1 MDIGSVQPV
10 ASFSVPHS
18 VWDIKAISLGEAE
31 AEAQR
36 RSVDRDEVEA
46 VETVETEEA
55 QTRCH
60 TSGEQD
66 SAYSNEVFSQL

>member
-1 MDIGSVQPV
+1 MQ
-10 ASFSVPHS
+10 
-18 VWDIKAISLGEAE
+18 AE
-31 AEAQR
+31 GQS

-60 TSGEQD
+60 TRGEQD
-66 SAYSNEVFSQL
+66 SAYSNEVFGQL